1 MRAYSQRHLLVHQ
14 FGLSTIK
21 TTSIKMSPDCLMHD
35 VFAKSHLWFPLDG
48 VERAPE
54 NKLDLLLHLV
64 REMLHGAEVLAQKLP
79 ENKELIVQYLS
90 QKLIPT

>member
-1 MRAYSQRHLLVHQ
+1 
-14 FGLSTIK
+14 
-21 TTSIKMSPDCLMHD
+21 MHD
-35 VFAKSHLWFPLDG
+35 VFAKSHLGLPLDG

-54 NKLDLLLHLV
+54 DELDLLLHLV
-64 REMLHGAEVLAQKLP
+64 REVLHGAEVLAQKHP